1 MNKGIFITIEGLD
14 GAGKSLQAN
23 LLANKLREIGFPV
36 TLTGE
41 PGGTQVAKKIREV
54 LLHQRISSKVE
65 ALLFLTARVSHVE
78 EVIKPAFEKGK
89 IVISSRYI
97 DSSVA
102 YQGFGLGL
110 GGEEILNL
118 NERYTSAFWPQLT
131 LYIKISLEVSMKRRG
146 KDRIEIRPDS
156 YYAKVEEGYNWL
168 IRKFPERIKVIEGER
183 PIEEVH
189 ISIFR
194 VALEYINRMR

>member
-1 MNKGIFITIEGLD
+1 MSKGIFITIEGLD

-23 LLANKLREIGFPV
+23 LLAKRLHELGFPV
-36 TLTGE
+36 VMTRE
-41 PGGTQVAKKIREV
+41 PGGTQVAEKIREMI
-54 LLHQRISSKVE
+54 LNQRINSKVE
-65 ALLFLTARVSHVE
+65 ALLFLAARVSHLE

-97 DSSVA
+97 DSSIA

-110 GGEEILNL
+110 GGEEILSI

-131 LYIKISLEVSMKRRG
+131 LYINISLELSMKRRG
-146 KDRIEIRPDS
+146 KDRIESRPDS

-168 IRKFPERIKVIEGER
+168 LRKFPERIKIIDGEK

-189 ISIFR
+189 ISILR
-194 VALEYINRMR
+194 VALDFINRLK

>member
-23 LLANKLREIGFPV
+23 LLAKKLLEIGFPV
-36 TLTGE
+36 TLTRE
-41 PGGTQVAKKIREV
+41 PGGTQVAEKIREV
-54 LLHQRISSKVE
+54 ILNQRISSKVE
-65 ALLFLTARVSHVE
+65 ALLFLAARISHLE
-78 EVIKPAFEKGK
+78 EVIKPAFEKRR

-97 DSSVA
+97 DSSIA

-110 GGEEILNL
+110 GGEEILSL

-131 LYIKISLEVSMKRRG
+131 LYIKIGLEVSMKRRG
-146 KDRIEIRPDS
+146 KDRIERRPDS
-156 YYAKVEEGYNWL
+156 YYTRVEEGYNWL
-168 IRKFPERIKVIEGER
+168 IRKFPERIKVIDGER

-189 ISIFR
+189 LSIFR
-194 VALEYINRMR
+194 VALDYINRMI